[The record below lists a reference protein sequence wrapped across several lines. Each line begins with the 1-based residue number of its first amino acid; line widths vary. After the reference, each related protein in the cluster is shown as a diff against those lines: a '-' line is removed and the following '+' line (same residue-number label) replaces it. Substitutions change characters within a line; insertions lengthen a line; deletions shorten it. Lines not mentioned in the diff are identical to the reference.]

1 MSDSVKSTGSETK
14 DSEHIRRQS
23 RLEGIGAKV
32 RTDSTRDVCDDTVGA
47 FVMSLSRKVHGS
59 WQKPS
64 LAWKKA
70 IPMLIF
76 AVKHYNGG
84 QCPQNILEN
93 ICRIFNNLVRGDSV
107 ASNEYRDFLSA
118 AGCIEILMDVL
129 RESSNNG
136 KIPSRTRYCA
146 AQALQYISTTD
157 KWRNKICDNG
167 GIATLVKLM
176 GQIPRG
182 QTVRGEIVGILMNLA
197 SEKGSA
203 VAIIKAGGLKVAADV
218 LACRAKEL
226 NTCIAHTC
234 GMVANLALFP
244 KLKIQACTE
253 TMDMLLKLCKNQD
266 DILVLVNSVVAI
278 KNIVHEQGSTAKFC
292 ARRGGALA
300 LRQALDK
307 ISSHADASLLFDN
320 PSSWL
325 PYLIDRVRMS
335 HASARRAII
344 IANEY
349 QDEKHPW
356 RSLMSSKDNAW
367 ALQTALENAGFD
379 CTILVNASKKRMEMH
394 ARKFIEKMTKGDTV
408 LVYYF
413 GMGCQMG
420 GKSYLLPV
428 DIPAYH
434 RKQEAMAHLFS
445 LDNMLAGI
453 ECKAGVGCAKII
465 LLEVSKFKFGNLTG
479 RQGLGEEAITSI
491 NANKFGKN
499 WFIISSSAD
508 PLAASDQDVPGQ
520 YSAFTHSLI
529 CGINSSSLDLLGV
542 GKFVSKKYAAC
553 AKQFGKSQAPFVT
566 SSMTGDFFF
575 HKRLEDASNKMRMSD
590 GIKDADEEIER
601 AFRQQ
606 RYSGLRVLSM
616 NEGDGSMD
624 QVYMSPP
631 NIAGI
636 PRRARPSRRPPPPP
650 GPGGGNYLSPNAQR
664 RIPKPRTLVHGPKN
678 GPLSTDGPQTKPL
691 HLSDV
696 YREERVAHGALEFV
710 QSHNVHA
717 NGQADTNAASHWLGT
732 LRR

>member
-1 MSDSVKSTGSETK
+1 MQSQRPPVSRPAPRSRTTLAGALRWRGAQAGESPSTGS
-14 DSEHIRRQS
+14 
-23 RLEGIGAKV
+23 
-32 RTDSTRDVCDDTVGA
+32 RDGP
-47 FVMSLSRKVHGS
+47 
-59 WQKPS
+59 W
-64 LAWKKA
+64 
-70 IPMLIF
+70 
-76 AVKHYNGG
+76 
-84 QCPQNILEN
+84 
-93 ICRIFNNLVRGDSV
+93 
-107 ASNEYRDFLSA
+107 SA
-118 AGCIEILMDVL
+118 ARRRRAPGL
-129 RESSNNG
+129 
-136 KIPSRTRYCA
+136 
-146 AQALQYISTTD
+146 
-157 KWRNKICDNG
+157 
-167 GIATLVKLM
+167 
-176 GQIPRG
+176 GQRG
-182 QTVRGEIVGILMNLA
+182 RG
-197 SEKGSA
+197 
-203 VAIIKAGGLKVAADV
+203 
-218 LACRAKEL
+218 
-226 NTCIAHTC
+226 
-234 GMVANLALFP
+234 
-244 KLKIQACTE
+244 
-253 TMDMLLKLCKNQD
+253 
-266 DILVLVNSVVAI
+266 
-278 KNIVHEQGSTAKFC
+278 
-292 ARRGGALA
+292 RGG
-300 LRQALDK
+300 
-307 ISSHADASLLFDN
+307 
-320 PSSWL
+320 P
-325 PYLIDRVRMS
+325 
-335 HASARRAII
+335 
-344 IANEY
+344 
-349 QDEKHPW
+349 
-356 RSLMSSKDNAW
+356 
-367 ALQTALENAGFD
+367 G
-379 CTILVNASKKRMEMH
+379 
-394 ARKFIEKMTKGDTV
+394 
-408 LVYYF
+408 
-413 GMGCQMG
+413 
-420 GKSYLLPV
+420 
-428 DIPAYH
+428 
-434 RKQEAMAHLFS
+434 
-445 LDNMLAGI
+445 
-453 ECKAGVGCAKII
+453 
-465 LLEVSKFKFGNLTG
+465 
-479 RQGLGEEAITSI
+479 QGLGEEAITSI